1 MKPARLLPLL
11 GAIVLLVSAC
21 ASQSVNMSEPRR
33 LVATESDVRLDA
45 EVRADTLGP
54 AARIPVNYDVTNNRQ
69 TPIAIAELIPEATYD
84 ADTQTVV
91 ISLGAEVP
99 GQEMLPRLALIAPG
113 QKKSFATIATVNLNA
128 FAAAYNPFTA
138 YPHAVR
144 IRLDFLGET
153 KPFEKLVGIPE
164 RVVHDPALAAE
175 LFPRWVEHNETLVT
189 SSLPMRWQGEPR
201 SDSPLPPVGSGRKK
215 PGT

>member
-1 MKPARLLPLL
+1 MTPARLLPLL
-11 GAIVLLVSAC
+11 GVTILLVSAC

-45 EVRADTLGP
+45 ELRGDTLGP
-54 AARIPVNYDVTNNRQ
+54 AVRIPVSYDITNNRQ

-113 QKKSFATIATVNLNA
+113 QKKNFSAVAAVNLNA
-128 FAAAYNPFTA
+128 FGAAYNPFTH
-138 YPHAVR
+138 YPRAVR

-164 RVVHDPALAAE
+164 RVVHDAALAAE
-175 LFPRWVEHNETLVT
+175 LFPTWVEHNETLVT
-189 SSLPMRWQGEPR
+189 SALPMRWQGEPA
-201 SDSPLPPVGSGRKK
+201 SDPPLPSGATRRK